1 LGLASYEYKLEGTV
15 LMSFPKFV
23 TLPLAGCG
31 GLGQQVPD
39 NSTFAFAGGSSEPF
53 VVQVSGFE

>member
-1 LGLASYEYKLEGTV
+1 
-15 LMSFPKFV
+15 MSFPKFV
-23 TLPLAGCG
+23 TLALLPLAGCG